1 MTEAVERRVTGFLGL
16 CMRAGK
22 LASGQEACV
31 ALVRGG
37 GAAVVL
43 MDEEASPNTK
53 KRVTDACSAR
63 ETPLYA
69 LSADALGDCI
79 GKSGRMVTAI
89 AAGGMAEKLLQLLKD
104 EPRL

>member
-1 MTEAVERRVTGFLGL
+1 L

-31 ALVRGG
+31 ELVRSGK
-37 GAAVVL
+37 AAVAF
-43 MDEEASPNTK
+43 MDEEASLNTK
-53 KRVTDACSAR
+53 KRVTDACKAR
-63 ETPLYA
+63 ETPLYELA
-69 LSADALGDCI
+69 ADALGDSI

-89 AAGGMAEKLLQLLKD
+89 ASGGMADKLLQLLKD